1 MPDVEDEHWKLI
13 KRGAMKGLDKD
24 QHPVRFVVVTSVV
37 SGLTVAAMTAG
48 AGQLFYI
55 RLLTYRVPLWTLALL
70 FLATVVLFVW
80 GVVLCRAR
88 KTQVFFILC
97 ALNEKR
103 WVAELIQNP
112 YHALDRHQLDL
123 VLKVPERDYVYVGQ
137 LRHLRNL
144 RKRRG
149 AYAGG
154 IISPTEP
161 DLIRGD
167 LRSFC
172 AAYPVVF
179 VDIEPFDSTG
189 DYPNRTAF
197 VGYSQEALGACA
209 ASYVEEHARSSQIS
223 HPRVLVIG
231 GKLHSGRQTEFVR
244 CLNYRFKDA
253 EFIVDEDGEYSRTRA
268 REIVLRNL
276 QERSNERAG
285 PHYIFCTNDEMA
297 LGAVDALHVAGVGSD
312 GSVVVVGVDGIREAR
327 ALIDS
332 QTTPLQATVVQ
343 DSCSIAEISVDLL
356 VKLTRR
362 DAVKT
367 CTYLE
372 PRIYT
377 IGSY

>member
-1 MPDVEDEHWKLI
+1 
-13 KRGAMKGLDKD
+13 
-24 QHPVRFVVVTSVV
+24 
-37 SGLTVAAMTAG
+37 
-48 AGQLFYI
+48 
-55 RLLTYRVPLWTLALL
+55 
-70 FLATVVLFVW
+70 
-80 GVVLCRAR
+80 
-88 KTQVFFILC
+88 
-97 ALNEKR
+97 
-103 WVAELIQNP
+103 
-112 YHALDRHQLDL
+112 
-123 VLKVPERDYVYVGQ
+123 
-137 LRHLRNL
+137 
-144 RKRRG
+144 
-149 AYAGG
+149 
-154 IISPTEP
+154 
-161 DLIRGD
+161 
-167 LRSFC
+167 
-172 AAYPVVF
+172 
-179 VDIEPFDSTG
+179 
-189 DYPNRTAF
+189 
-197 VGYSQEALGACA
+197 
-209 ASYVEEHARSSQIS
+209 
-223 HPRVLVIG
+223 LVIG